1 MASWRHLTPWRVGG
15 GTCGVKRPPVYA
27 VGELDAT
34 GSRAGAGAG
43 DPFCAPFALLLEG
56 CWDWPTRHKWLEL
69 TANLL
74 EVSGNEPIR
83 SREVEPME
91 KLDLHMRPVWTLS
104 FQVDGGKDGVHNRLR
119 EYFRLSDHNVLMF
132 AGHRFFVG
140 VEGVAK
146 APWPSKIDGGELHQP
161 VP

>member
-1 MASWRHLTPWRVGG
+1 
-15 GTCGVKRPPVYA
+15 
-27 VGELDAT
+27 
-34 GSRAGAGAG
+34 
-43 DPFCAPFALLLEG
+43 
-56 CWDWPTRHKWLEL
+56 HKWLEL

-140 VEGVAK
+140 VEGQYQFLVAVTCFILDT
-146 APWPSKIDGGELHQP
+146 AIYHDGGVHASHYSSSFVIISIVFIVINPTQP
-161 VP
+161 ISINPMSSKSTSLTPHKH